1 MTRVFGRLWISDTIN
16 ALTGTQCVLPVHVQY
31 FFNCVMCWEHFLFCN
46 DLWAVSCLRQHFKAL
61 YVDSI
66 LNFLW
71 WFCISFFKFVH
82 IKAAVYVGSIQ
93 QSRSLGF
100 VFCVHPHTLLTFDG
114 FFRLDGDDFEG
125 WPCFR
130 VTDGATLAYKWPLDG
145 SFSEFWRQSA
155 TLQKY
160 LTIFSEEKHKTL

>member
-1 MTRVFGRLWISDTIN
+1 MCTSCPRPI
-16 ALTGTQCVLPVHVQY
+16 
-31 FFNCVMCWEHFLFCN
+31 FFNCVMCWEHNLFCN
-46 DLWAVSCLRQHFKAL
+46 DFVSKPVSCLTRQHFKAL

-66 LNFLW
+66 LHLLWLNLYLFLY
-71 WFCISFFKFVH
+71 FFKFVH

-100 VFCVHPHTLLTFDG
+100 GAKIIYSISCPSTHSFSLWWVFL
-114 FFRLDGDDFEG
+114 RLDGDVFEG
-125 WPCFR
+125 WPCFH
-130 VTDGATLAYKWPLDG
+130 VTDGATLACKWPLDG

-160 LTIFSEEKHKTL
+160 LNIFSEEKHKTL

>member
-1 MTRVFGRLWISDTIN
+1 MYFLSTSSISLIVLCAENTFFFAMTL
-16 ALTGTQCVLPVHVQY
+16 
-31 FFNCVMCWEHFLFCN
+31 FLKH
-46 DLWAVSCLRQHFKAL
+46 VSCLTRQHYMWTVYWTF
-61 YVDSI
+61 YDC
-66 LNFLW
+66 
-71 WFCISFFKFVH
+71 FCISFFKFVH

-100 VFCVHPHTLLTFDG
+100 VFRVHPHTLLTFDG
-114 FFRLDGDDFEG
+114 FFRLDGDVFQG

-130 VTDGATLAYKWPLDG
+130 VTDRATLAYKWPLDG